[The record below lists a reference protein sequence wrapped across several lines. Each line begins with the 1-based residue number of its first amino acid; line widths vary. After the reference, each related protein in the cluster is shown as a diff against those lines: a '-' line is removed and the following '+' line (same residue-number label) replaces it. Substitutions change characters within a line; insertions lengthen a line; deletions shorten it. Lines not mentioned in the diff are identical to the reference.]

1 MNYLERVNK
10 RLKPCELFLG
20 GPNCNSSPPPQFI
33 MIIII
38 GYFIYV
44 NIDESISSLKN
55 ATSTSKQE

>member
-20 GPNCNSSPPPQFI
+20 GPNCNPPQFI